1 MDMLIHQYNNA
12 SGEYTQFF
20 FKWSKIIFIIS
31 KGLMLMYI
39 GSVFVFIL
47 FPLVFYFLY
56 GEKVVAIELVFPFMD
71 PTSDKSFYIS
81 TLYQI
86 YGMVF
91 ACAAMSGLDGIFVL
105 FTFQG
110 LALIE
115 ATQASFHEFGCILNA
130 GKSTK
135 LEVKSMLRQVLQ
147 RFRLAQE

>member
-1 MDMLIHQYNNA
+1 
-12 SGEYTQFF
+12 
-20 FKWSKIIFIIS
+20 
-31 KGLMLMYI
+31 MLMYI

-135 LEVKSMLRQVLQ
+135 LEVIDASPGVATISFGSRVNNSTALDEILN
-147 RFRLAQE
+147 LI